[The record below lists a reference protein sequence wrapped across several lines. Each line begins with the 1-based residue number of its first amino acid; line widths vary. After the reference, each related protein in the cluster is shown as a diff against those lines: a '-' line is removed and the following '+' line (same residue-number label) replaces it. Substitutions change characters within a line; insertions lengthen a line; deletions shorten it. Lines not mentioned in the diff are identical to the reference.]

1 MSQAIDTTHRVE
13 VNVATGATRTEILLG
28 RGVLS
33 NVAAHLGSYQSAR
46 LILVSDENVAPLY
59 GAPLHDSLTR
69 EGFRAELLTVPAGE
83 RSPKTLATLEGLYRD
98 LQAGEVDR
106 GDVIVCVGGRMVGT
120 AVTACWQEHYV
131 RGLEFI
137 QVPTTLVAIITASV
151 GGKAGVNFMGH
162 KNLLGCFKQPALVLA
177 DTDTLRSLSHGE
189 FLSGLGELLTVGV
202 LGAPGIF
209 SRSKQTARTILSR

>member
-83 RSPKTLATLEGLYRD
+83 EGRRRSQRWKVCIETRK
-98 LQAGEVDR
+98 AGEVD
-106 GDVIVCVGGRMVGT
+106 
-120 AVTACWQEHYV
+120 
-131 RGLEFI
+131 
-137 QVPTTLVAIITASV
+137 P
-151 GGKAGVNFMGH
+151 
-162 KNLLGCFKQPALVLA
+162 LA
-177 DTDTLRSLSHGE
+177 T
-189 FLSGLGELLTVGV
+189 
-202 LGAPGIF
+202 
-209 SRSKQTARTILSR
+209 